1 MRANRIF
8 LVKSLYSILANL
20 IQKYRED
27 RCEVRVYAMKFASVT
42 GSRDC
47 DSVQVPS

>member
-1 MRANRIF
+1 MHVN
-8 LVKSLYSILANL
+8 SILANL
-20 IQKYRED
+20 IQKYRIGLRED
-27 RCEVRVYAMKFASVT
+27 RCEVRVYAMKVASVT